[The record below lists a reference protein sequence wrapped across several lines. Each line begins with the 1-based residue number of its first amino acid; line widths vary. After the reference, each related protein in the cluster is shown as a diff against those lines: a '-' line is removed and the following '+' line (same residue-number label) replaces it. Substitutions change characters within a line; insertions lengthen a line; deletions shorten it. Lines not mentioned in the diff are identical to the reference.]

1 MGRPALAIL
10 FGGALLLGEASA
22 QTSPTDWSKGKVAT
36 GEWLG
41 VRPAL
46 EDHGLSFGG
55 SWKSTFYGVVDGGL
69 RQAGS
74 FDEELHFNVKLDF
87 EKLAGITGLSASAA
101 VRWRDGDN
109 VNADVGASPAFNPSS
124 YQVGKQW
131 RLMPFFLT
139 WESQNLLPVEDMVT
153 LSAGW
158 LNPYQTFVQQPESKL
173 FVNNAI
179 TQTKGLGANI
189 PFNGSYAAWGGFAKV
204 KPTTWSYLQGGLYA
218 AIPNATST
226 SNHGLDLALARPPG
240 SNGLYFMVE
249 SGVTPK
255 IASLPGKYAFG
266 TYYWGL
272 ENRSFYG
279 TTYDQK
285 FGFYWQAD
293 QMLFREPS
301 PAPASGSDGKT
312 VATGKSFKEPV
323 KVVGKPSEQGLYFFS
338 FLNFAPQYNNALPL
352 YFHTGLVYKGLVPSR
367 DKDQLGLAF
376 AFGEYSNDLLL
387 ARRKAGVSTQQTT
400 EAVLEGDYRVQLTPF
415 AYVQPFVQYLIR
427 PNGTGMVGNATVLGV
442 HMGVTF

>member
-1 MGRPALAIL
+1 MSRPASV
-10 FGGALLLGEASA
+10 LLVWGSLYVGEASA
-22 QTSPTDWSKGKVAT
+22 QTSLAEWSKGKTAT

-41 VRPAL
+41 ARPAL
-46 EDHGLSFGG
+46 EDYGIAFGG

-74 FDEELHFNVKLDF
+74 FDEELHFNVKVDF
-87 EKLAGITGLSASAA
+87 EKLVGITGLSASAA

-109 VNADVGASPAFNPSS
+109 VNADVGASPAFNPSA

-249 SGVTPK
+249 SGVTPS
-255 IASLPGKYAFG
+255 IGGLPGKYAFG
-266 TYYWGL
+266 SYYWGL

-279 TTYDQK
+279 ATYDQK

-301 PAPASGSDGKT
+301 PAAPVVSDGKA
-312 VATGKSFKEPV
+312 VAGGKSFKQPV
-323 KVVGKPSEQGLYFFS
+323 TAAVKPSEQGLYFFS
-338 FLNFAPQYNNALPL
+338 FLNFAPQYDNVLPL
-352 YFHTGLVYKGLVPSR
+352 YFHTGLVYKGLIPSR
-367 DKDQLGLAF
+367 DKDQLGVAF
-376 AFGEYSNDLLL
+376 GFGEYSNDLLQV
-387 ARRKAGVSTQQTT
+387 RENAGSSLQQTT
-400 EAVLEGDYRVQLTPF
+400 EAVLEGDYRVQLTKF

-427 PNGTGMVGNATVLGV
+427 PNGAGLVENATILGV